1 MKKNVKATAW
11 KVSAKNEDECHY
23 RIQIEGITTKKQ
35 EKQVLKATEDWEPAG
50 TAHYPKR
57 KERVFLFSK
66 KFSDRDSLLEWA
78 QTFPFE
84 LEEQTVR
91 GNHRKIKTAVSA

>member
-1 MKKNVKATAW
+1 MKKSVKATTW
-11 KVSAKNEDECHY
+11 KVSAKNEDECYY
-23 RIQIEGITTKKQ
+23 RIQIEGITTKKE
-35 EKQVLKATEDWEPAG
+35 EKQVLKATADWEPAG
-50 TAHYPKR
+50 NAYYPKG

-84 LEEQTVR
+84 LQEQTVR
-91 GNHRKIKTAVSA
+91 GNHRKIKTAISV